1 MPAGRKFCVAVGPSK
16 EGQAALEWAAK
27 KLVDKDDE
35 VYLLQVVPAKVT
47 DEDKEAG
54 DRFWL
59 AAGVKDTSNTPL
71 EADAT
76 ALANAKV
83 TLGAC
88 SKVVQE
94 IVPGATVKEVPAVGT
109 ISSSAD
115 VGRTLIQASDKCGCD
130 SLVIGS
136 RGLGLTRRAMFNM
149 FGLGSVS
156 EHVVKHAPFNV
167 IVHKQT
173 AGVKATALAASPS
186 E

>member
-1 MPAGRKFCVAVGPSK
+1 MPEAGRKFCVAVGPSR

-27 KLVDKDDE
+27 KLIDAKDE
-35 VYLLQVVPAKVT
+35 VYLLQVVPAVT
-47 DEDKEAG
+47 TQADATAG

-59 AAGVKDTSNTPL
+59 AAGTEDEKAPV

-76 ALANAKV
+76 ALKNAKE
-83 TLGAC
+83 TLGKSAEAV
-88 SKVVQE
+88 KKL
-94 IVPGATVKEVPAVGT
+94 VPDATVKAVPAVGH

-115 VGRTLIQASDKCGCD
+115 VGRTLIQATDKCGCE

-136 RGLGLTRRAMFNM
+136 RGLGLSRRAMFNL

-156 EHVVKHAPFNV
+156 DHVVRHAPFSV

-173 AGVKATALAASPS
+173 L
-186 E
+186 